1 MKFSKFSFIWFL
13 GLFLFGQNLCAQT
26 DYKLMSDQTAVRT
39 GIKNASDALKTL
51 QADFVQIKNLSVLE
65 EKIQST
71 GVFAFADPSNVR
83 WEYLKPFRYLIVI
96 KDGLMTIKNEGKENK
111 VAMESSPIF
120 KQINNLM
127 LSTVKGDLLLNKDFD
142 SKVFENANS
151 YKLELTPKQ
160 AQMKEFIAKIVI
172 ILDKKDFSVNSIRMI
187 EPAGDDTFIS
197 FTNKRNNAAL
207 PKDIFVVR

>member
-1 MKFSKFSFIWFL
+1 
-13 GLFLFGQNLCAQT
+13 
-26 DYKLMSDQTAVRT
+26 
-39 GIKNASDALKTL
+39 
-51 QADFVQIKNLSVLE
+51 
-65 EKIQST
+65 
-71 GVFAFADPSNVR
+71 
-83 WEYLKPFRYLIVI
+83 VI